1 MNYKAIIEDMTL
13 EEKASLLSGANY
25 WNTKAIKR
33 LGIPSMM
40 ITDGPHGLRK
50 QGGKADHLGLNKSLP
65 STCFPTASAL
75 ANSWDISLV
84 EKIGSLLATEA
95 AAENVSALCGPGL
108 NIKRNPLCG
117 RNFEYFSE
125 DPYLTG
131 QMAAGMIKGIQ
142 SKGVAAC
149 PKHFAV
155 NSQETCRMNINEVV
169 DERALREIYLEGFRY
184 AIQKGNAKMIMTSY
198 NRINGVFANE
208 NTHLMQDILYK
219 EWGFKGVAVTDWGGE
234 NDRVLGLLAGNQL
247 EMPSSNGLTD
257 KEIVTAVQNG
267 TLGEDIVDKSVTDV
281 LALIYDTL
289 PYMNKGKSFEYKE
302 HHYVARNAAAQ
313 SIVLLKNQN
322 NLLPLS
328 NNSKIAIV
336 GDFAKTPRY
345 QGAGSSLINPVS
357 IENALDS
364 LQQEKLDI
372 IGYAP
377 GFKR

>member
-1 MNYKAIIEDMTL
+1 MNYKALIEEMTL
-13 EEKASLLSGANY
+13 EEKVSLLSGANY

-75 ANSWDISLV
+75 ANSWDSALV
-84 EKIGSLLATEA
+84 EKIGNLLATEA

-131 QMAAGMIKGIQ
+131 QMAAAMINGIQ

-155 NSQETCRMNINEVV
+155 NSQESYRMNINEVV

-184 AIQKGNAKMIMTSY
+184 AVQQGKAKMIMTSY
-198 NRINGVFANE
+198 NRINGAFANE
-208 NTHLMQDILYK
+208 NTHL
-219 EWGFKGVAVTDWGGE
+219 
-234 NDRVLGLLAGNQL
+234 
-247 EMPSSNGLTD
+247 
-257 KEIVTAVQNG
+257 
-267 TLGEDIVDKSVTDV
+267 
-281 LALIYDTL
+281 
-289 PYMNKGKSFEYKE
+289 
-302 HHYVARNAAAQ
+302 
-313 SIVLLKNQN
+313 
-322 NLLPLS
+322 
-328 NNSKIAIV
+328 
-336 GDFAKTPRY
+336 
-345 QGAGSSLINPVS
+345 
-357 IENALDS
+357 
-364 LQQEKLDI
+364 
-372 IGYAP
+372 
-377 GFKR
+377 